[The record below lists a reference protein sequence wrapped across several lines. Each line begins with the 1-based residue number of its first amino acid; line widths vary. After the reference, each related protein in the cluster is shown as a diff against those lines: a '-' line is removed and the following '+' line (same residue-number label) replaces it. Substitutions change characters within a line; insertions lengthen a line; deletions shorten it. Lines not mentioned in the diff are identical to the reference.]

1 MIGCAPRTGKRG
13 WNRRE
18 ATPKARTISSG
29 AWSIMVEVPGL
40 QRVRE
45 ALARCCDSDVGAER
59 ASKRHAARNAIEA
72 TERLQ
77 WVEEAAALAD
87 RQLVVAIADHLAVD
101 DAVAR
106 ARRGSV
112 LDTVELRRIGA
123 LLQSSCELARRA
135 DPWRVHAPSLAALA
149 QRLPTPQDI
158 ATDLVES
165 FDEHG
170 ELRDEASPALRRL
183 RGEVR
188 GLSAGMRKRI
198 GELVR
203 DSDSAGLLQ
212 DDYWTIRNDRFVL
225 PVKASDRRMVEGI
238 VHGSSATGATV
249 YVEPTELVAQ
259 NNRLAMAI
267 EDVRAEERRILAA
280 LSADVGSVADDV
292 VQAADGLATLD
303 LVFASAR
310 FAVTLGATRPTLAM
324 DAVLTLRKARHPLL
338 VLEGNAVV
346 ANDVALVRAAYLH
359 GAERTSADATADA
372 TADASRPGD
381 VEQPRWLVIS
391 GPNGGGKTVTL
402 TTVALAAEMA
412 RLGLYVC
419 AAEGSV
425 VPWVEGVDIVL
436 GDAQDLD
443 RGLSTFSG
451 HLERLRGL
459 LDRCQGAPRR
469 LVLIDEIASG
479 TEPAAGSAL
488 ARAVLET
495 LATTASMGVVTTH
508 DEAVKLMATA
518 DGRFANAA
526 LELDAKTAA
535 PTFRLRLGAVGS
547 SNPLALAARVG
558 MPTSVLDRAGAL
570 LGGGGADTTALLE
583 RLDQMQRD
591 LQRSIDEQHAAKR
604 QLDEARERL
613 EAQRRHEQIAADKR
627 IAEAAR
633 AAMAEIDRINAQ
645 LQEAKAAI
653 ASQEPPQALE
663 KWSRQLLAQQ
673 RELRA
678 KTATSP
684 SAGPIRREPVAVEA
698 LRPGSEVF
706 HPGLGRIVR
715 VVEVDER
722 RGEVRVA
729 AGALEIRASMAD
741 LTRPTGGDNRPPQQR
756 TKRDT
761 DAVHQ
766 VSDRPTRA
774 GAAPQTPRTSNPA
787 AGGGTTPRA
796 SDAADVPAE
805 AREEDASA
813 TASMRSDESTC
824 DLRGM
829 RVDDALAQVD
839 AFLDRAIV
847 QGKFGV
853 TLVHGHGTGAL
864 KKAVEA
870 HLRKHHQVQASRKGG
885 RGEGGDGA
893 TLVWLRV

>member
-1 MIGCAPRTGKRG
+1 
-13 WNRRE
+13 
-18 ATPKARTISSG
+18 
-29 AWSIMVEVPGL
+29 MVEVPGL

-45 ALARCCDSDVGAER
+45 ALARSCDSDVGAER
-59 ASKRHAARNAIEA
+59 AVERRPAADTAEA
-72 TERLQ
+72 SLRLQ
-77 WVEEAAALAD
+77 WVQEAAALAD
-87 RQLVVAIADHLAVD
+87 RQLAVAIADHLAVGG
-101 DAVAR
+101 AVAR

-112 LDTVELRRIGA
+112 LDAVELRRIGA
-123 LLQSSCELARRA
+123 MLQCSCDVARRA
-135 DPWRVHAPSLAALA
+135 DGWHDHAPSLAAMA
-149 QRLPTPQDI
+149 RTLPTPRAV

-170 ELRDEASPALRRL
+170 ELRDDASQALRRL

-188 GLSAGMRKRI
+188 SLSAGMRKRI

-212 DDYWTIRNDRFVL
+212 DDYWTVRNDRFVL

-267 EDVRAEERRILAA
+267 EDVRTEERRILAS
-280 LSADVGSVADDV
+280 LSADVGSVADEAL
-292 VQAADGLATLD
+292 QAADELANLD
-303 LVFASAR
+303 LIFASAR
-310 FAVTLGATRPTLAM
+310 FAVTLGATRPTLAPTPS
-324 DAVLTLRKARHPLL
+324 LILRKARHPLL
-338 VLEGNAVV
+338 VLEGGTVV
-346 ANDVALVRAAYLH
+346 SNDVAMVPAHTRLDGPGLAA
-359 GAERTSADATADA
+359 D
-372 TADASRPGD
+372 GD
-381 VEQPRWLVIS
+381 DGPRWLVIS

-412 RLGLYVC
+412 RLGLFVC

-425 VPWVEGVDIVL
+425 LPWVEGVDIVL

-451 HLERLRGL
+451 HLERLRAV
-459 LDRCQGAPRR
+459 LDRCHGAPRR

-495 LATTASMGVVTTH
+495 LAATPSMGVVTTH

-526 LELDAKTAA
+526 LELDARTSA

-558 MPTSVLDRAGAL
+558 MPAAVLDRAGAL

-583 RLDQMQRD
+583 RLDDMQRE
-591 LQRSIDEQHAAKR
+591 LQRALDEQRAARR
-604 QLDEARERL
+604 QLDETRERL
-613 EAQRRHEQIAADKR
+613 ETQRRHEQLAAER
-627 IAEAAR
+627 RVAEAAR
-633 AAMAEIDRINAQ
+633 AAMAEIERV
-645 LQEAKAAI
+645 QEQIQQAKAA
-653 ASQEPPQALE
+653 AHSQAAPQALE

-678 KTATSP
+678 KTATT
-684 SAGPIRREPVAVEA
+684 AGGTPARREPVKVES

-706 HPGLGRIVR
+706 HPGLGRVVR

-729 AGALEIRASMAD
+729 AGALEVRASLAD
-741 LTRPTGGDNRPPQQR
+741 LTRPAGGDNRPPQQR
-756 TKRDT
+756 NRRDT

-766 VSDRPTRA
+766 IGDRPPRSGAGATSGGGA
-774 GAAPQTPRTSNPA
+774 GAAGGARQDLPSEADHEDPA
-787 AGGGTTPRA
+787 
-796 SDAADVPAE
+796 
-805 AREEDASA
+805 A
-813 TASMRSDESTC
+813 TASMRSDDATC
-824 DLRGM
+824 DLRGL

-847 QGKFGV
+847 QGKLGV

-864 KKAVEA
+864 KKAVEM
-870 HLRKHHQVQASRKGG
+870 HLRGHHQVAASRKGG

>member
-1 MIGCAPRTGKRG
+1 ML
-13 WNRRE
+13 
-18 ATPKARTISSG
+18 
-29 AWSIMVEVPGL
+29 EVPGL

-45 ALARCCDSDVGAER
+45 ALARSCDSDLGAER
-59 ASKRHAARNAIEA
+59 AMDRRPASNAAEA
-72 TERLQ
+72 DERLR
-77 WVEEAAALAD
+77 WVGEAVALAD
-87 RQLVVAIADHLAVD
+87 RQLAIAVADHLAID

-112 LDTVELRRIGA
+112 LDAVELRRIGA
-123 LLQSSCELARRA
+123 MLQCSCEIARRTEAWRPVAPSLAELARRM
-135 DPWRVHAPSLAALA
+135 PAPRAV
-149 QRLPTPQDI
+149 

-170 ELRDEASPALRRL
+170 ELRDDASPALRRL

-188 GLSAGMRKRI
+188 SLSAGMRKRI

-212 DDYWTIRNDRFVL
+212 DDYWTVRNDRFVL

-267 EDVRAEERRILAA
+267 EDVRAEERRILAS
-280 LSADVGSVADDV
+280 LSADVGGIADEAL
-292 VQAADGLATLD
+292 QAADGLATLD

-310 FAVTLGATRPTLAM
+310 LAVALGATRPTLVQAPS
-324 DAVLTLRKARHPLL
+324 LTLRKARHPLL
-338 VLEGNAVV
+338 VLEGGRVV
-346 ANDVALVRAAYLH
+346 ANDVAMVPAHVRLDSAA
-359 GAERTSADATADA
+359 ADDAD
-372 TADASRPGD
+372 G
-381 VEQPRWLVIS
+381 QGPRWLVIS

-402 TTVALAAEMA
+402 TTVALATEMA

-425 VPWVEGVDIVL
+425 VPWVAGVDIVL

-451 HLERLRGL
+451 HLERLRGV
-459 LDRCQGAPRR
+459 LDRCEGAPRR

-518 DGRFANAA
+518 DRRFANAA
-526 LELDAKTAA
+526 LELDAKTSA
-535 PTFRLRLGAVGS
+535 PTFRLHLGAVGS

-558 MPTSVLDRAGAL
+558 MPRAVLDRAGAL

-583 RLDQMQRD
+583 RLDAMQRE
-591 LQRSIDEQHAAKR
+591 LQRSLDEQRAARR

-613 EAQRRHEQIAADKR
+613 EAQRRHEQLAADKR

-633 AAMAEIDRINAQ
+633 AAMAEIDRVQAQ
-645 LQEAKAAI
+645 LQEAKAA
-653 ASQEPPQALE
+653 ATSQAPPQALE

-678 KTATSP
+678 KTAT
-684 SAGPIRREPVAVEA
+684 ATDGAAARREPVAVEA

-715 VVEVDER
+715 VVEIDER

-729 AGALEIRASMAD
+729 AGALEVRASLAD
-741 LTRPTGGDNRPPQQR
+741 LTRPSGGDNRPPQQR
-756 TKRDT
+756 ARRDT
-761 DAVHQ
+761 EAVHQ
-766 VSDRPTRA
+766 VSDRPQRA
-774 GAAPQTPRTSNPA
+774 GVGPGHGRPPPTPPPSSSPSTASGAPGAHPA
-787 AGGGTTPRA
+787 V
-796 SDAADVPAE
+796 DLPAE
-805 AREEDASA
+805 AAHEDAAA
-813 TASMRSDESTC
+813 TASMRSEDSTC

-829 RVDDALAQVD
+829 RVDEALAQVD

-853 TLVHGHGTGAL
+853 TIVHGHGTGAL
-864 KKAVEA
+864 KKAVES
-870 HLRKHHQVQASRKGG
+870 HLRGHRQVASSRKGG
-885 RGEGGDGA
+885 RSEGGDGA